1 MSFVH
6 KARIVVVND
15 ETNPT
20 FNVKPNSAQCLGL
33 EQVRASNLINAS
45 PDEHSDT
52 STPASEPNQNQQ
64 MLDPRHVGAQPRA
77 SVERPFAFTFVSAF
91 PIMVDKHKCSM
102 PDNARPNGALKLC

>member
-1 MSFVH
+1 MDKHSDTLTPASEANQQEQILNLGHVG
-6 KARIVVVND
+6 
-15 ETNPT
+15 
-20 FNVKPNSAQCLGL
+20 AQT
-33 EQVRASNLINAS
+33 QVRVSNLINAS